1 MESESASF
9 IWFVL
14 NVLPLL
20 ILGLGLIGNLLG
32 ILVLSR
38 KKMDEI
44 GPLKSYRYIFIF
56 DSVYL
61 IPILIPYLKYT
72 YSIDFISEINFI
84 CKIYIYFTS
93 SFASISSLLLIYI
106 LFERYLSI
114 SHPTESNLLRKDK
127 TQFIYLIVIIILNL
141 IYYSPVPF
149 YYYSHIKVNSTQI
162 ECSSDSDDRHII
174 SI

>member
-9 IWFVL
+9 NWFVL

-20 ILGLGLIGNLLG
+20 IFGLGLIGNLLG

-44 GPLKSYRYIFIF
+44 GPLKIYRYIFIF

-61 IPILIPYLKYT
+61 LTILIPYLKFS
-72 YSIDFISEINFI
+72 YSIDFISEINFT
-84 CKIYIYFTS
+84 CKFYYYFVY
-93 SFASISSLLLIYI
+93 SFSPISSLLLIYI

-114 SHPTESNLLRKDK
+114 SHPTESNLLRKNK
-127 TQFIYLIVIIILNL
+127 CQFIYLIVIIFFNL
-141 IYYSPVPF
+141 I
-149 YYYSHIKVNSTQI
+149 N
-162 ECSSDSDDRHII
+162 
-174 SI
+174 